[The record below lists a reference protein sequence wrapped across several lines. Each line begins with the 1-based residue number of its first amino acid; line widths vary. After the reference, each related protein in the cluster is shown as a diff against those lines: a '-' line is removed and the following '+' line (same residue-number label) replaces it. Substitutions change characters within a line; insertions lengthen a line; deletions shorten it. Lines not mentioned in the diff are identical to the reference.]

1 MFLQQASYTPSF
13 GGLGIREKA
22 RPPGVTVPP
31 ELHVGTEQH
40 SRPEGT
46 AETPFLSVVIPAFNE
61 EKRIGAT
68 LETVLGY
75 LSEQTYGWEIVVAD
89 DGSVDGTAALAARA
103 AGAYKRVRIERLQ
116 HGGKG
121 WAVKQGMLAAS
132 GEYRFM
138 CDADLAMPIHQ
149 LGAFVSHMAE
159 GHDIVMGSRQ
169 MAGARRFDEPFG
181 RHLIGRVFNWCV
193 RMLAVRGFED
203 TQCGFKCFRGS
214 VADELFR
221 LQRTN
226 GFAFDVEILYLA
238 ASKGLNVIEIPI
250 EWHHQ
255 ESSKVRP
262 FVDSLVMLR
271 DTMLVRLR
279 GAKVWRKT

>member
-1 MFLQQASYTPSF
+1 MGP
-13 GGLGIREKA
+13 
-22 RPPGVTVPP
+22 
-31 ELHVGTEQH
+31 EQH

-46 AETPFLSVVIPAFNE
+46 VETPFLSVVIPAFNE

-75 LSEQTYGWEIVVAD
+75 LSEQSYSWEVLVAD

-103 AGAYKRVRIERLQ
+103 AGADKRVRVERLQ

-121 WAVKQGMLAAS
+121 WALRHGMLAAS
-132 GEYRFM
+132 GEHRFM
-138 CDADLAMPIHQ
+138 CDADLAMPIQQ
-149 LGAFVSHMAE
+149 LGAFVRHMSE
-159 GHDIVMGSRQ
+159 GHDIVIGSRQ
-169 MAGARRFDEPFG
+169 VAGARRFDEPFG
-181 RHLIGRVFNWCV
+181 RHLMGRVFNWCV
-193 RMLAVRGFED
+193 RMLAVPDFED

-221 LQRTN
+221 LQRTK
-226 GFAFDVEILYLA
+226 GFAFDVEILYM
-238 ASKGLNVIEIPI
+238 ASRKGMKVIEIPI
-250 EWHHQ
+250 DWHHQ

-262 FVDSLVMLR
+262 FVDSLMMLR

-279 GAKVWRKT
+279 GVKVWRKT